1 MDNTKDRFNA
11 GRTEMI
17 AAFTKALGHVADE
30 DLRSELSGEFFDG
43 HVEIKKAFGVMCLLA
58 HLKLPEGWERWWN
71 LP

>member
-1 MDNTKDRFNA
+1 MDNTKDRFQA

-17 AAFTKALGHVADE
+17 TAFTKALGHIEDE

-58 HLKLPEGWERWWN
+58 HVGLPEGWDRWWGAS
-71 LP
+71 